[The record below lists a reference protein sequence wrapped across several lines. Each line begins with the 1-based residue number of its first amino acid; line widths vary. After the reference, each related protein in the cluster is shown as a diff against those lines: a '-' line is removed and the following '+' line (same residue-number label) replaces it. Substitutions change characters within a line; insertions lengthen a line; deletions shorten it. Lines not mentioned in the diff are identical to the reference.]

1 MRENKI
7 IKTKP
12 MSSDNSSKLSS
23 FDQSMD
29 SFPNIFGFLD
39 VEKRFNRNFSS
50 DEDQTQE
57 EINFLNDDFGTFSS
71 ANFSLDPLLPFGENK
86 VDTVTNKLKKFFNLF
101 NEENQKDYS
110 TKFEKFG
117 KIFFISKD
125 KKKESLFIKTDT
137 KSSFSKE
144 DEKLI
149 GKKRLEIR
157 RPRKENKDN
166 MRKKIKRSFLNYAL
180 IKKLNDKLKSKGY
193 AKYFEKFPSFFV
205 TDIDRKRNKD
215 ILNMT
220 LKEIF
225 EKKEL
230 YKYENQ
236 KGFSNYLHN
245 LKVVQSE
252 EISENSD
259 LKNIFNKTF
268 SELYIEYINSDDYK
282 IVEINRLKEN
292 KMNDEYIKRYIYLSR
307 NLIEFFRD

>member
-1 MRENKI
+1 MRGNKI

-101 NEENQKDYS
+101 NEENQKDS
-110 TKFEKFG
+110 TKSEKYG
-117 KIFFISKD
+117 KIFVISKD

-157 RPRKENKDN
+157 RPRRENKDN

-259 LKNIFNKTF
+259 FKNIFNKTF

>member
-1 MRENKI
+1 MRGNKI

-101 NEENQKDYS
+101 NEESQKDS
-110 TKFEKFG
+110 TKSEKYG
-117 KIFFISKD
+117 KIFVISKD

-157 RPRKENKDN
+157 RPRRENKDN

-236 KGFSNYLHN
+236 KGFSNSLHN

>member
-1 MRENKI
+1 MRGNKI

-101 NEENQKDYS
+101 NEENQKDS
-110 TKFEKFG
+110 TKSEKYG
-117 KIFFISKD
+117 KIFVISKD
-125 KKKESLFIKTDT
+125 KKKESLFIKTNT

-157 RPRKENKDN
+157 RPRRENKDN

-259 LKNIFNKTF
+259 FKNIFNKTF

>member
-101 NEENQKDYS
+101 NEESQKDS
-110 TKFEKFG
+110 TKSEKYG
-117 KIFFISKD
+117 KIFVISKD

-259 LKNIFNKTF
+259 FKNIFNKTF

>member
-1 MRENKI
+1 
-7 IKTKP
+7 

-71 ANFSLDPLLPFGENK
+71 ANFSLDPLLPFGEN
-86 VDTVTNKLKKFFNLF
+86 
-101 NEENQKDYS
+101 
-110 TKFEKFG
+110 TKSEKYG
-117 KIFFISKD
+117 KIFVISKD

-259 LKNIFNKTF
+259 FKNIFNKTF

>member
-101 NEENQKDYS
+101 NEESQKDS
-110 TKFEKFG
+110 TKSEKYG
-117 KIFFISKD
+117 KIFVISKD

>member
-1 MRENKI
+1 
-7 IKTKP
+7 
-12 MSSDNSSKLSS
+12 
-23 FDQSMD
+23 
-29 SFPNIFGFLD
+29 
-39 VEKRFNRNFSS
+39 
-50 DEDQTQE
+50 
-57 EINFLNDDFGTFSS
+57 
-71 ANFSLDPLLPFGENK
+71 
-86 VDTVTNKLKKFFNLF
+86 
-101 NEENQKDYS
+101 
-110 TKFEKFG
+110 
-117 KIFFISKD
+117 
-125 KKKESLFIKTDT
+125 
-137 KSSFSKE
+137 
-144 DEKLI
+144 
-149 GKKRLEIR
+149 
-157 RPRKENKDN
+157 

-230 YKYENQ
+230 YKYENK

-259 LKNIFNKTF
+259 FKNIFNKTF

>member
-101 NEENQKDYS
+101 NEESQKDS
-110 TKFEKFG
+110 TKSEKYG
-117 KIFFISKD
+117 KIFVISKD

-157 RPRKENKDN
+157 RPRRENKDN

-215 ILNMT
+215 ILNMS

-259 LKNIFNKTF
+259 FKNIFNKTF

>member
-101 NEENQKDYS
+101 NEESQKDS
-110 TKFEKFG
+110 TKSEKYG
-117 KIFFISKD
+117 KIFVISKD

-215 ILNMT
+215 ILNMS